1 MFGEYITK
9 GHARID
15 RSSRIIDCI
24 LMSEIFILFFF
35 MHFSTL
41 FQPNSIA
48 IVGASTREGSV
59 SNDVIRNLHKQGYRG
74 QIFPINPKGEPILG
88 LTTYKTLA
96 EVGKPI
102 DLAVIITPASV
113 VPGVMQE
120 IVGVGIKAVV
130 VISAGFKEAGP
141 EGARLEEEIKKI
153 ATENDITLVG
163 PNCLGVIN
171 PHHNLNISFAKAIAH
186 PGNVAFISQSG
197 ALCSSVLDYA
207 EEYGIGFSKFAS
219 IGNKACLDEV
229 EFLESLVNDPDTKVI
244 LMYIEGMND
253 ASRFITRIR
262 EITKSENPK
271 PIIALKAGRTS
282 DGASASASHTG
293 ALAGSDEA
301 YDALF
306 KQAGVIRVDTV
317 EKLFIYAAAFAHN
330 EKLEGNQIAV
340 ISNAGGPGVLVTDEL
355 VMRGLKIAHFTP
367 DTTEI
372 LKNGLPKAANTH
384 NPIDVLGDAKSDR
397 YKLALEAVVN
407 DPNVDGL
414 IVVLTPQSMT
424 DVNET
429 AIVLANIKAT
439 TKKPIVASF
448 MGSQST
454 REGEGIL
461 LRHNVANILFP
472 ESAAHAMAE
481 LYRFYNQR
489 NAFEGQV
496 TQYSDVNKE
505 FVTDVLSKT
514 KEAEQTYIPEAQAL
528 QVLSAYKLPLLRNN
542 IVQSRE
548 EILAASTTTSYPVA
562 MKIISKDIVHK
573 TDVGGVMLNVTPENM
588 PHAFDTMLKTVQ
600 HNVPT
605 AKLDGVLLVEM
616 APKNGFEFVVG
627 VNKDPTLGHL
637 IMFGLGGVFVEVLKD
652 VSFRLA
658 PLTARDAHEMI
669 QEIKSSKLIRGT
681 RGLPALD
688 VDAVVDCILRISQLV
703 NDFPQIKELDIN
715 PLLVLPK
722 GEGVRV
728 LDGRIVI
735 Q

>member
-1 MFGEYITK
+1 MTEVATIGTK
-9 GHARID
+9 
-15 RSSRIIDCI
+15 
-24 LMSEIFILFFF
+24 
-35 MHFSTL
+35 
-41 FQPNSIA
+41 
-48 IVGASTREGSV
+48 
-59 SNDVIRNLHKQGYRG
+59 
-74 QIFPINPKGEPILG
+74 
-88 LTTYKTLA
+88 
-96 EVGKPI
+96 
-102 DLAVIITPASV
+102 AVI
-113 VPGVMQE
+113 
-120 IVGVGIKAVV
+120 

-141 EGARLEEEIKKI
+141 EGALLEEEIKKI
-153 ATENDITLVG
+153 ATANDITLVG
-163 PNCLGVIN
+163 PNCLGIIN
-171 PHHNLNISFAKAIAH
+171 PHHNLNISFAKAIAR

-219 IGNKACLDEV
+219 VGNKACLDEV
-229 EFLESLVNDPDTKVI
+229 ELLESLVHDPETKVI

-253 ASRFITRIR
+253 TSRFITRVR
-262 EITKSENPK
+262 EITQIENAK

-301 YDALF
+301 FDALF
-306 KQAGVIRVDTV
+306 KQAGIIRVNTV
-317 EKLFIYAAAFAHN
+317 EELFIYAAAFAHN

-355 VMRGLKIAHFTP
+355 VVRGLKLAQLTP

-372 LKNGLPKAANTH
+372 LRNGLPKAANIH
-384 NPIDVLGDAKSDR
+384 NPIDVLGDAQSDR
-397 YKLALEAVVN
+397 YKLALEAVVQ
-407 DPNVDGL
+407 DPNVDGI

-429 AIVLANIKAT
+429 AIVLSNVKAT

-481 LYRFYNQR
+481 LYRFYNR
-489 NAFEGQV
+489 NKIIDAQPKK
-496 TQYSDVNKE
+496 YSDVNKDL
-505 FVTDVLSKT
+505 VGDVLLKL
-514 KEAEQTYIPEAQAL
+514 KEVNQTYIPEAQAL
-528 QVLSAYKLPLLRNN
+528 ELLRAYKLPLLRHT
-542 IVQSRE
+542 IVKSRE
-548 EILAASTTTSYPVA
+548 EILEASRTISYPVA
-562 MKIISKDIVHK
+562 MKIVSQDIVHK
-573 TDVGGVMLNVTPENM
+573 TDVGGVMLNLTPDNM
-588 PHAFDTMLKTVQ
+588 PQAFDAMMKTVQ
-600 HNVPT
+600 HNAPT
-605 AKLDGVLLVEM
+605 AKLDGVLLAEM

-658 PLTARDAHEMI
+658 PLTAQDAHEMI

-688 VDAVVDCILRISQLV
+688 VEAVVDCILRISQLV
-703 NDFPQIKELDIN
+703 TDFPQIKELDIN

-728 LDGRIVI
+728 LDARIVLS
-735 Q
+735 

>member
-1 MFGEYITK
+1 
-9 GHARID
+9 
-15 RSSRIIDCI
+15 
-24 LMSEIFILFFF
+24 
-35 MHFSTL
+35 MHFNTL
-41 FQPNSIA
+41 FNPSSIA

-59 SNDVIRNLHKQGYRG
+59 SNDVIRNLHKQGYKG

-102 DLAVIITPASV
+102 DLAVIITPAAI
-113 VPGVMQE
+113 VPGVMRE
-120 IVGVGIKAVV
+120 IVAVGTKAVV
-130 VISAGFKEAGP
+130 VISAGFKEAGI
-141 EGARLEEEIKKI
+141 EGARLEEEIKSV
-153 ATENDITLVG
+153 ALNNDITLVG

-171 PHHNLNISFAKAIAH
+171 PHHNLNISFAKAIAR

-219 IGNKACLDEV
+219 VGNKACLDEV
-229 EFLESLVNDPDTKVI
+229 EFLESLANDPDTKVI
-244 LMYIEGMND
+244 LMYIEGMTD
-253 ASRFITRIR
+253 AQRFISHVRK
-262 EITKSENPK
+262 ITYSNNPK
-271 PIIALKAGRTS
+271 PIIALKAGRTN

-293 ALAGSDEA
+293 ALAGNDEA
-301 YDALF
+301 FNALF
-306 KQAGVIRVDTV
+306 KQAGVIRVGTV
-317 EKLFIYAAAFAHN
+317 EELFIYAAAFAHN
-330 EKLEGNQIAV
+330 EKLEGDQIAV

-367 DTTEI
+367 ETTDI
-372 LKNGLPKAANTH
+372 LRKSLPQAANIH
-384 NPIDVLGDAKSDR
+384 NPVDVLGDAKSDR
-397 YKLALEAVVN
+397 YKSTLEAVVQ

-429 AIVLANIKAT
+429 AIVLSNVKAT

-481 LYRFYNQR
+481 LYNFYNQKHTPIGNIPLR
-489 NAFEGQV
+489 YE
-496 TQYSDVNKE
+496 DVDKE
-505 FVTDVLSKT
+505 FITNLLSRMKGLN
-514 KEAEQTYIPEAQAL
+514 QTYIPEAIAL
-528 QVLSAYKLPLLRNN
+528 QILGAYKLPLLQHT
-542 IVQSRE
+542 IVRSRE
-548 EILAASTTTSYPVA
+548 EVSEASKKTAYPVA
-562 MKIISKDIVHK
+562 MKIVSKDIVHK
-573 TDVGGVMLNVTPENM
+573 TDVGGIALNVTPDHFLETYDHM
-588 PHAFDTMLKTVQ
+588 MKTVQ
-600 HNVPT
+600 HNAPT

-627 VNKDPTLGHL
+627 VNKDPSLGHL

-658 PLTARDAHEMI
+658 PLTASDAHAMI
-669 QEIKSSKLIRGT
+669 GEIKSSKLLKGT
-681 RGLPALD
+681 RGLPPLD
-688 VDAVVDCILRISQLV
+688 VEAVVDCILRISQLV
-703 NDFPQIKELDIN
+703 TDFPQIKELDIN
-715 PLLVLPK
+715 PLLALPK
-722 GEGVRV
+722 GEGVKV

-735 Q
+735 S

>member
-1 MFGEYITK
+1 
-9 GHARID
+9 
-15 RSSRIIDCI
+15 
-24 LMSEIFILFFF
+24 

-41 FQPNSIA
+41 FNPTSIA

-59 SNDVIRNLHKQGYRG
+59 SNDVIHNLHKQGYKG
-74 QIFPINPKGEPILG
+74 HIYPINPKGEPILG
-88 LTTYKTLA
+88 LTTYKSLQ
-96 EVGKPI
+96 EIGKPV
-102 DLAVIITPASV
+102 DLVVIIIPAAG
-113 VPGVMQE
+113 VPGVMTE
-120 IVGVGIKAVV
+120 VATIGTKAVI

-141 EGARLEEEIKKI
+141 EGALLEEEIKKI

-163 PNCLGVIN
+163 PNCLGIIN
-171 PHHNLNISFAKAIAH
+171 PHHNLNISFAKAIAR

-219 IGNKACLDEV
+219 VGNKACLDEV
-229 EFLESLVNDPDTKVI
+229 ELLESLAHDPDTKVI
-244 LMYIEGMND
+244 LMYIEGMSD
-253 ASRFITRIR
+253 TSRFITRVR
-262 EITKSENPK
+262 EITQVDGAK

-301 YDALF
+301 FDALF
-306 KQAGVIRVDTV
+306 KQAGIIRVNTV
-317 EKLFIYAAAFAHN
+317 EELFIYAAAFAHN

-355 VMRGLKIAHFTP
+355 VMRGLKLAHLTP

-372 LKNGLPKAANTH
+372 LRNSLPKAANIH

-397 YKLALEAVVN
+397 YKLALEAIVN
-407 DPNVDGL
+407 DPNVDGI

-429 AIVLANIKAT
+429 AIVLANVKAT

-454 REGEGIL
+454 RDGEGIL

-481 LYRFYNQR
+481 LYRFYNQK
-489 NAFEGQV
+489 NTLSIQPKEHA
-496 TQYSDVNKE
+496 DVNKE
-505 FVTDVLSKT
+505 LVNDMLAKI
-514 KEAEQTYIPEAQAL
+514 KEASQTYIPEAQAL
-528 QVLSAYKLPLLRNN
+528 EVLRAYKLPLLRSNFA
-542 IVQSRE
+542 QSRE
-548 EILAASTTTSYPVA
+548 EILAISKTISYPVA
-562 MKIISKDIVHK
+562 MKIVSKDIVHK
-573 TDVGGVMLNVTPENM
+573 TDVGGVMLNVAPDDMLSSSE
-588 PHAFDTMLKTVQ
+588 TMMKTVQ

-605 AKLDGVLLVEM
+605 AKLEGVLLAEM

-658 PLTARDAHEMI
+658 PLTAKDAHEMI
-669 QEIKSSKLIRGT
+669 GEIKSSKLIRGT

-688 VDAVVDCILRISQLV
+688 VEAIVDCILRISQLV
-703 NDFPQIKELDIN
+703 TDFPQIKELDIN

-722 GEGVRV
+722 GQGVRV
-728 LDGRIVI
+728 LDARVI
-735 Q
+735 IG